1 MSPFQRHHYPALPAS
16 LSTRGAAIQDYYAAQ
31 LAAHPRTN
39 QAPYVTPYLGLRA
52 RLSQIWINRW
62 TILLFL
68 VLVRTLLAISSL
80 DDGIDSARREALSAC
95 TSVESMGSA
104 MASMPH
110 YMSQGVNELTA
121 KGIES
126 SVNGLMSMLELTVTG
141 VEEMVVFIVNLLTQT
156 YLCLIT
162 LAIRGSLGTVIG
174 AAKEITEFLDE
185 AVGEIGEAI
194 KSGAD
199 EFEDGVNKLVEGLN
213 SIPQLFGSDSEIPTI
228 DFGDDL
234 DKLENL
240 ELPKGIEEGLD
251 KLNAS
256 IPTFGQVNN
265 LTNSALRLP
274 FEQVKKLINE
284 TMVEYKFNRS
294 TFPVPQKEQI
304 SFCSD
309 ANGIDD
315 FFDSLSDLAST
326 ARKIFIAVIV
336 VLAVLVCIPMAYRE
350 IKRWHVMQRRAQLI
364 SNEAYDPQDVVYIA
378 SRPTSSTI
386 GIKLANRAGSLRNQ
400 TLIRWAI
407 AYATSTPALFV
418 LTLGITGL
426 FACLC
431 QFILL
436 RSVEEQVPELTEQ
449 VGAFAEKVVAQLD
462 GASQQWAVGANDA
475 IRLTSDELND
485 EIFGWVKV
493 SSTGLNDTLNT
504 FVDEMMGTLND
515 TFGDTPLYEPIT
527 EVLNCLIL
535 LKIEGI
541 QKGLTWVSENARIS
555 FPELPA
561 DTFTLGAL
569 ASIGGEDSEFGDK
582 ADSFLASPSSAA
594 TDDISAALARLTQK
608 IESGI
613 RQEALISTVILFVW
627 LLVALI
633 GIGRSTM
640 LFFSREKTR
649 GEGGGISGG
658 QTYAA
663 DPMTES
669 HRGFDTGST
678 RNVTNVIQR
687 FPSHSSSVS
696 ADNTR
701 AFPPDD
707 NNNDSETE
715 NENADLGMG
724 GLPNYAAAIRSNH
737 HHTADAKAAI
747 GPGPGPGPSRALNFN
762 GSSSSS
768 NSSNSSGTSNLL
780 PEIPTTSTFSP
791 RFHAFAAS
799 TGSGSGSASALA
811 SSSSAAAATYNDP
824 NTYPPEKSIGR
835 GIGVGEGEGEKVKV
849 SKTPLFRVDTA
860 VTKPNLL
867 RASSY
872 ADCLSTSPGVAPS
885 GGGVGGGA
893 DDGAPNAATS
903 TYLNYRSYGL
913 PANPYPSSSTA
924 AAANNPYTAR
934 AVPAANY
941 HNDGD
946 MDYRLGRDYDALS
959 GNGNGNG
966 NGNGHTRVPPMLIA
980 GVDPFAG

>member
-1 MSPFQRHHYPALPAS
+1 M
-16 LSTRGAAIQDYYAAQ
+16 
-31 LAAHPRTN
+31 
-39 QAPYVTPYLGLRA
+39 
-52 RLSQIWINRW
+52 
-62 TILLFL
+62 
-68 VLVRTLLAISSL
+68 LVRTLLAISSL

-110 YMSQGVNELTA
+110 HMSKGVNELTA
-121 KGIES
+121 KGVES

-174 AAKEITEFLDE
+174 AAKEITEFLDD
-185 AVGEIGEAI
+185 ALGEIGEAL
-194 KSGAD
+194 KDGAD

-256 IPTFGQVNN
+256 IPTFDQVNN

-274 FEQVKKLINE
+274 FEQVKQLINE
-284 TMVEYKFNRS
+284 SMVEYKFNRS
-294 TFPVPQKEQI
+294 TFPVPQKEQL

-350 IKRWHVMQRRAQLI
+350 IKRWHLMQRRAQLI
-364 SNEAYDPQDVVYIA
+364 SNKAYDPQDVVYIA

-400 TLIRWAI
+400 TLVRWAV

-436 RSVEEQVPELTEQ
+436 RSVEKQVPELTEQ
-449 VGAFAEKVVAQLD
+449 VGAFAEKVVTQLG

-485 EIFGWVKV
+485 EIFGWVNI

-541 QKGLTWVSENARIS
+541 QRGLTWVSENARIS

-569 ASIGGEDSEFGDK
+569 ASIGGEDSEFGEK
-582 ADSFLASPSSAA
+582 ADSFLASPNSAA
-594 TDDISAALARLTQK
+594 ADDVSAALARLTGK

-613 RQEALISTVILFVW
+613 RQEVIISTTILLVW

-649 GEGGGISGG
+649 GEGGGIGGG

-669 HRGFDTGST
+669 YRGFDTGSIS
-678 RNVTNVIQR
+678 NMTNNFDQR
-687 FPSHSSSVS
+687 HPSHSSGVA
-696 ADNTR
+696 ADGTR
-701 AFPPDD
+701 AFHSDD
-707 NNNDSETE
+707 SNNDNEDD
-715 NENADLGMG
+715 NENADLGVG

-737 HHTADAKAAI
+737 NADAKSAM
-747 GPGPGPGPSRALNFN
+747 GPSRALN
-762 GSSSSS
+762 GSSSSSSSSSSS

-780 PEIPTTSTFSP
+780 PAIPTTATFSP
-791 RFHAFAAS
+791 RFHAFA
-799 TGSGSGSASALA
+799 GSASA
-811 SSSSAAAATYNDP
+811 SSPSATHHNS
-824 NTYPPEKSIGR
+824 NSYPPEKSFGQ
-835 GIGVGEGEGEKVKV
+835 EGTQGQVQGEKVKV
-849 SKTPLFRVDTA
+849 SKTPLRRVDTA

-872 ADCLSTSPGVAPS
+872 ADCLSTSPGVAPA
-885 GGGVGGGA
+885 GGGGGFGGFGVVGSN
-893 DDGAPNAATS
+893 NAGPAGTS
-903 TYLNYRSYGL
+903 TATISTNLNNGPYGL
-913 PANPYPSSSTA
+913 PANPYPSSGSSSNSNTVTYN
-924 AAANNPYTAR
+924 NNPYN
-934 AVPAANY
+934 ANSI
-941 HNDGD
+941 
-946 MDYRLGRDYDALS
+946 A
-959 GNGNGNG
+959 
-966 NGNGHTRVPPMLIA
+966 RVPPMLIA